1 MLDLQ
6 RSFMGSVVC
15 EWISLANCYLAV
27 SGRALEARDIYRF
40 RRRILADPTRRFT
53 RQDRSHHNRTRH
65 SIQLGYSEAVKS
77 VDHYKHTAGGKHTII
92 VTCHLMGHLEETTVT
107 VVAEPPIYAQL
118 VTCRT
123 NCGHILWIVGLSIR
137 HRTYASEKSPE
148 EEGTN
153 SIQPHC
159 RFRKL

>member
-1 MLDLQ
+1 
-6 RSFMGSVVC
+6 MGSVVC

-123 NCGHILWIVGLSIR
+123 NCGHILWIVGCRYVIVLTLR
-137 HRTYASEKSPE
+137 KS
-148 EEGTN
+148 
-153 SIQPHC
+153 
-159 RFRKL
+159 RRKRREPTVSNPIAALGSYNNYSMDQ